1 MINLK
6 RNTIQKQLIVDAV
19 NALCIHPTADE
30 IYEYIAE
37 GHPTISKGTVYRNLK
52 SMCDDGSVYR
62 VKVPGAPDRFDFTI
76 SPHYHFVCEDCK
88 RVFDVDMDY
97 MTELEKKV
105 PNEMGFIINHHE
117 LIFSGVC
124 KNCQQ
129 K

>member
-1 MINLK
+1 MKLK
-6 RNTIQKQLIVDAV
+6 RNTIQKKLIMDAV
-19 NALCIHPTADE
+19 NSLCIHPTADE
-30 IYEYIAE
+30 IYEYIVKD
-37 GHPTISKGTVYRNLK
+37 HPTISKGTVYRNLNT
-52 SMCDDGSVYR
+52 MCEEGSVYR

-76 SPHYHFVCEDCK
+76 DAHYHFVCEDCK

-97 MTELEKKV
+97 MSELEEKV
-105 PNEMGFIINHHE
+105 PNNMGFIIKSHE

>member
-6 RNTIQKQLIVDAV
+6 RNTIQKQLIMDAV

-37 GHPTISKGTVYRNLK
+37 GHPTISKGTVYRNLN

-62 VKVPGAPDRFDFTI
+62 VKVPSAPDRFDFTI